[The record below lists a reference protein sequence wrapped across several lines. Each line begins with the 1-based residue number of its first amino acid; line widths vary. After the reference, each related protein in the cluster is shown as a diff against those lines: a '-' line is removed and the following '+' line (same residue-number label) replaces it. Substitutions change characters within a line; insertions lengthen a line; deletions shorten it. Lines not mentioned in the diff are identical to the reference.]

1 MVAFANWRVP
11 GAAVIGAGSVL
22 NFVVI
27 AANGG
32 MPVDAAQL
40 ASVGGAFPID
50 GLHLALSPSTRLGEF
65 ADVIILAPFRAA
77 YSVGD
82 VLIAAGGFLLPFI
95 TLTRQ

>member
-1 MVAFANWRVP
+1 MVAFANWRIP
-11 GAAVIGAGSVL
+11 GAAVIGAGSFL

-40 ASVGGAFPID
+40 ASVGGAFPTD